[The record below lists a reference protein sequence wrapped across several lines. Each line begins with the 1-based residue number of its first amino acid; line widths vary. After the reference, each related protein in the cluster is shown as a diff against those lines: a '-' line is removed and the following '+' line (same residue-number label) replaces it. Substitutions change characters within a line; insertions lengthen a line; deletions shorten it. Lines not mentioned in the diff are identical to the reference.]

1 MLNKELTVNHDKRD
15 YKRIIT
21 FLLVAFCLIVPTF
34 AQESTTSITS
44 LDSWGNKL
52 LELFTGTWVKAILL
66 IALICEAIGMV
77 VAGQQGGGGQMVKKF
92 APWIIGTIILL
103 SASSICSYFL
113 SDLSFKIQ

>member
-1 MLNKELTVNHDKRD
+1 MKETSLSTEQKKKFD
-15 YKRIIT
+15 YKRLISFFAIT
-21 FLLVAFCLIVPTF
+21 FLLIVPTF
-34 AQESTTSITS
+34 AEGDTITA

-52 LELFTGTWVKAILL
+52 LTLFTGTWVKAILL

-103 SASSICSYFL
+103 SASGICSYFL
-113 SDLSFKIQ
+113 DGLSFSVA